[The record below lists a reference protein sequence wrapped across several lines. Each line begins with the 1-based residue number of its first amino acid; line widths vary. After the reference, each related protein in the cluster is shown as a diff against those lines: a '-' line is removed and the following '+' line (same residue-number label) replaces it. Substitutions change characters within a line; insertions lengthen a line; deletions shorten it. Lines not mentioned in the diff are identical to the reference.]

1 MQFLL
6 AARLSTLICTHFG
19 FRGGAPARPDG
30 KLALVALHVLRD
42 AHVAR
47 HQLHLVLVLGF
58 PVRVLHFL
66 GEDEVELKEE
76 HSPLSAL
83 SDQFLGIPD
92 VESVLEDDVAQLINT
107 YITAIEQGQVECVI
121 GLEIYNVTKSPTFC
135 FLLRAFSEGLNE

>member
-1 MQFLL
+1 MQFMI
-6 AARLSTLICTHFG
+6 AINCTYFG
-19 FRGGAPARPDG
+19 FRGGGPATPDG
-30 KLALVALHVLRD
+30 ELALIALHMLRD

-47 HQLHLVLVLGF
+47 HHLHLVLVLGLAVGVF
-58 PVRVLHFL
+58 HLL
-66 GEDEVELKEE
+66 GEDEVELEQE

-83 SDQFLGIPD
+83 ADEFLGVPD

>member
-1 MQFLL
+1 M
-6 AARLSTLICTHFG
+6 AYFG
-19 FRGGAPARPDG
+19 FRSWGPTRPDG

-47 HQLHLVLVLGF
+47 HHLHLVLVLGF
-58 PVRVLHFL
+58 PIRVFHLL

-83 SDQFLGIPD
+83 SDQLLGVPD
-92 VESVLEDDVAQLINT
+92 VESVLEDDVSKPVNA

-121 GLEIYNVTKSPTFC
+121 CLKS
-135 FLLRAFSEGLNE
+135 

>member
-1 MQFLL
+1 MI
-6 AARLSTLICTHFG
+6 AINCTYFG
-19 FRGGAPARPDG
+19 FRGGGPATPDG
-30 KLALVALHVLRD
+30 ELALVTLNMLRD

-47 HQLHLVLVLGF
+47 HHLHLVLVLGLAVGVF
-58 PVRVLHFL
+58 HLL
-66 GEDEVELKEE
+66 GEDEVELEQE

-83 SDQFLGIPD
+83 ADEFLWVPD